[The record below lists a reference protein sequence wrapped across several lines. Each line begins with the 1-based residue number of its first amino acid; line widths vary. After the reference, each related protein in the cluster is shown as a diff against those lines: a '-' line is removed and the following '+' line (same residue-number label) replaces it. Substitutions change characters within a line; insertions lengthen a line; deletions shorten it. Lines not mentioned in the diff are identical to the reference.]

1 MERVWKI
8 ESLGQGKVQLIMI
21 HDWINEAQA
30 SLILNS
36 LPPEEL
42 STSFRSSLGKTKIK
56 NSFPTLT
63 FVEVD

>member
-8 ESLGQGKVQLIMI
+8 KSLGQGKVQLIMI
-21 HDWINEAQA
+21 NDWVSEAKA
-30 SLILNS
+30 SVILNS

-42 STSFRSSLGKTKIK
+42 LTSFKSSLGKTKIK